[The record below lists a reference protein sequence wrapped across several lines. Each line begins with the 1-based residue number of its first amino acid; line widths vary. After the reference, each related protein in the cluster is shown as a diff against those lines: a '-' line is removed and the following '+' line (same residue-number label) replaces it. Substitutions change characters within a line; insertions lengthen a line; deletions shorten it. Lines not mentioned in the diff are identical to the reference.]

1 VEDRELQTFLAW
13 AEGAVGGQLVRCE
26 RQGERRSGGRPAFFI
41 DFARDGEEIRTYARM
56 DRGDGQLIN
65 KAFGLDREYRVLVGL
80 NEQGLR
86 VPKIHGL
93 CEAPRGI
100 LMENVPGAFDYTE
113 LSPGKT
119 RDALDRDFLVELDKL
134 HRIDP
139 GFWVGIGLNEPK
151 TPDEIA
157 LADLA
162 VWERTYRVA
171 LRRPVPL
178 VEFATRWLRRNV
190 PAAPERIALIQGDT
204 GPGQF
209 IYEGAQLKAII
220 DWEFAHL
227 ADPVLDLAQIRT
239 RDFYNPGGD
248 MTAWMQTYADIS
260 GMPID
265 APRLA
270 YYTVKS
276 MLITPLALAGVC
288 QNMVAQTDH
297 AEWYSQD
304 VTYKRASAEALGEAV
319 AITLRKP
326 SSCSTRTCARNI
338 GPPRPTATRSTAST
352 WRCASHST
360 CATCRASGPASRC
373 KRTRTAP
380 TCWEPGRAAKPR
392 AKRSFS
398 SESRRRTATT
408 TQRWWPTST
417 GDRSGRKPSGTG
429 RWASA
434 KARSSSLSRSDTGR
448 ARGIRCHRRASRCA
462 RPRSGSRT
470 APAARRR
477 LRARRG
483 ACRAG

>member
-1 VEDRELQTFLAW
+1 
-13 AEGAVGGQLVRCE
+13 
-26 RQGERRSGGRPAFFI
+26 
-41 DFARDGEEIRTYARM
+41 M

-326 SSCSTRTCARNI
+326 ELPDAAPSDADAIFELLDQNLREEHRPAAPDGYAQYRIDLALRLSQHLRNVQSF
-338 GPPRPTATRSTAST
+338 GPGLALQEDED
-352 WRCASHST
+352 
-360 CATCRASGPASRC
+360 RADLLG
-373 KRTRTAP
+373 
-380 TCWEPGRAAKPR
+380 
-392 AKRSFS
+392 
-398 SESRRRTATT
+398 
-408 TQRWWPTST
+408 
-417 GDRSGRKPSGTG
+417 
-429 RWASA
+429 
-434 KARSSSLSRSDTGR
+434 
-448 ARGIRCHRRASRCA
+448 A
-462 RPRSGSRT
+462 RPGSEAASEAKLLERIEAENRDDDAALVAYLYRRSVREE
-470 APAARRR
+470 A
-477 LRARRG
+477 LWYG
-483 ACRAG
+483 ALGVGEGAKLQPLTL